1 MRWPHWSFEHVGEE
15 IWWYQYGAC
24 AGPKDVDLEPEGVL
38 LSCSYDGACFHSRQ
52 LNSEVGYSADVKIC
66 VCVWVTGVLFDR
78 VEELRQFLEDRPE
91 HCIAIVSHSG
101 VLEALTGY
109 QFGNGE
115 LKTCKLSDLIVKVPA
130 S

>member
-1 MRWPHWSFEHVGEE
+1 M
-15 IWWYQYGAC
+15 
-24 AGPKDVDLEPEGVL
+24 
-38 LSCSYDGACFHSRQ
+38 
-52 LNSEVGYSADVKIC
+52 
-66 VCVWVTGVLFDR
+66 TGVLFDR

-115 LKTCKLSDLIVKVPA
+115 LKTCKLSDLIVRVPA
-130 S
+130 G